1 MSQLFA
7 NFSGQSSGKKSATV
21 LRVYGKAIGQFGTI
35 FFSRVQ
41 KKTALGKTYT
51 FETKV
56 MHNGGS

>member
-21 LRVYGKAIGQFGTI
+21 LRVYGKAIGKFGTI

-41 KKTALGKTYT
+41 KKTALGKT
-51 FETKV
+51 
-56 MHNGGS
+56 